1 MWADIQKAKS
11 AFTVNLWEWSDIRD
25 LLLYSLRKSIC
36 NINYKCG
43 SEKILVTSGMPQT
56 VILTDQMFFPGF
68 CRFYVLLFF
77 LTVELL
83 VEMRQRLSAAG
94 WYSRYRIFISQIHGL
109 SSAVGWL
116 GARMASMV
124 IGKCLPEHKTMHK
137 HLNCDTRWTRNFP
150 WLSTVSQQFSQILVI
165 FTSRRRNAYI
175 KKARQKFSWHL
186 TPVSANR
193 PHIASYWIS
202 RNLRILGQETYYYFR
217 LTLLVF
223 LGS

>member
-1 MWADIQKAKS
+1 
-11 AFTVNLWEWSDIRD
+11 
-25 LLLYSLRKSIC
+25 
-36 NINYKCG
+36 
-43 SEKILVTSGMPQT
+43 
-56 VILTDQMFFPGF
+56 MFFFFWQLNSG
-68 CRFYVLLFF
+68 REQTKMLL
-77 LTVELL
+77 
-83 VEMRQRLSAAG
+83 AAG
-94 WYSRYRIFISQIHGL
+94 WYSRYRIFISQNHGL

-116 GARMASMV
+116 GSRMASMV

-150 WLSTVSQQFSQILVI
+150 WLSTVLQQFSQILVI
-165 FTSRRRNAYI
+165 FTSRRQNAYI